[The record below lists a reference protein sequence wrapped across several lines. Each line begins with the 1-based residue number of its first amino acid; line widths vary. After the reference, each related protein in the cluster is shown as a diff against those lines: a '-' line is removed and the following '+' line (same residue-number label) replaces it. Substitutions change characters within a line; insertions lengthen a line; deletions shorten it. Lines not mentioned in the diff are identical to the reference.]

1 MINNTLVFEKSVF
14 DEEVSN
20 YIFNT
25 IKEKLS
31 ENGTLNIALSGGN
44 TPLPILSKLAE
55 FSLNWN
61 KINFFIVDER
71 CVPITHSESNTGN
84 IKQVFFNK
92 IDANFYS
99 PVKEDMSLVD
109 SAMYYEKLLKELLPK
124 SIDHIPIFDLILL
137 GMGEDGHT
145 ASLFPGTDGLNE
157 TRKLVLI
164 NKIPKLNTDRITFS
178 YPLILNANEI
188 FIIVAGEKKIKIIKE
203 ISDNNTEASY
213 PIKKI
218 IDKHKNVKWLIHK

>member
-14 DEEVSN
+14 DEEVSTH
-20 YIFNT
+20 IFNT

-31 ENGTLNIALSGGN
+31 ENDTLNIALSGGN

-71 CVPITHSESNTGN
+71 CVPLAHAESNIGN
-84 IKQVFFNK
+84 IKQVFLNK
-92 IDANFYS
+92 IDTNFYS
-99 PVKEDMSLVD
+99 PVKENMSFVNC
-109 SAMYYEKLLKELLPK
+109 AMYYEKLLKELLPK
-124 SIDHIPIFDLILL
+124 SIDEMPIFDLILL

-157 TRKLVLI
+157 TKRLVLI

-188 FIIVAGEKKIKIIKE
+188 FIIVKGENKIKVIKE
-203 ISDNNTEASY
+203 ISDKNTQANF

-218 IDKHKNVKWLIHK
+218 IDEHKNVKWLIHK